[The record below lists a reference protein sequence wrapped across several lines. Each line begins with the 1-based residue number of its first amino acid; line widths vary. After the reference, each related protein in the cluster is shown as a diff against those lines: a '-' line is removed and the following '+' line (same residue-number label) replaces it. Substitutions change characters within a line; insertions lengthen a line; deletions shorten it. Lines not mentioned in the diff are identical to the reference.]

1 MNPTACILVIGNEI
15 LSGRTQDANIQFLAR
30 RLGELGI
37 ALREVR
43 IIPDVRETIIGN
55 IVELRARF
63 DHLLTTGGI
72 GPTHDDITSPCVAE
86 AFGVPWEIHPESF
99 AKLEAGM
106 APGTF
111 NAARQRMAT
120 LPRGAVP
127 IDNPVSTAPGF
138 SIGNVHVMA
147 GVPRIM
153 QAMFENLAPSLG
165 RGQPVVSRS
174 WHADNML
181 EGAIAEGLETIQA
194 GFPQLDIGS
203 YPYERG
209 RPDGGLRRGVSLVSK
224 GTDSDAVKR
233 AADAVHELM
242 AGLGFTP
249 VEGEPPL

>member
-30 RLGELGI
+30 RLGEIGI

-43 IIPDVRETIIGN
+43 VIPDIRETIVSN

-99 AKLEAGM
+99 AKLEAHM
-106 APGTF
+106 APGSF

-120 LPRGAVP
+120 LPRGATP
-127 IDNPVSTAPGF
+127 IDNPVSVAPGF

-153 QAMFENLAPSLG
+153 RAMFEELAPRLAG
-165 RGQPVVSRS
+165 GKPVVSAS
-174 WHADNML
+174 WHADGLL
-181 EGAIAEGLETIQA
+181 EGAIAEGLESIQHR
-194 GFPQLDIGS
+194 FPMLDVGS
-203 YPYERG
+203 YPYER
-209 RPDGGLRRGVSLVSK
+209 PDRRGVSLVSK
-224 GTDSDAVKR
+224 GSDAEAVT
-233 AADAVHELM
+233 AAASAVRDLI
-242 AGLGFTP
+242 ATLGFTP
-249 VEGEPPL
+249 VEGEPAA